1 MQFFR
6 SIWPRITQLMSYLA
20 NPARFLRFSRFA
32 TPICGWAALLLIAVG
47 LLFSLY
53 ISPPAIEHG
62 EAVRIMYVHVPA
74 AWCAMAAYTGI
85 AIASL
90 VSFVWR
96 HNLADIV
103 AKSLAAPGA
112 AFTFLALVTGSLW
125 GRPAWGTWWQWD
137 GRMTSVLV
145 LLFIYIGYMA
155 IWNIMTDRR
164 QAARLAAILAMVGW
178 LNIPIIKFSVNWWN
192 TLHQPATISE
202 PGAPGLP
209 IELLMPLLF
218 MALGYTLLLAWFAL
232 RGTEAE
238 LALLKKRRA
247 QKAKAATVTIE
258 DISP

>member
-1 MQFFR
+1 
-6 SIWPRITQLMSYLA
+6 MS
-20 NPARFLRFSRFA
+20 
-32 TPICGWAALLLIAVG
+32 
-47 LLFSLY
+47 LF
-53 ISPPAIEHG
+53 ISPPAVEHG
-62 EAVRIMYVHVPA
+62 QAVRIMYVHVPA
-74 AWCAMAAYTGI
+74 AWCAIAAYTLI
-85 AIASL
+85 AIASF

-96 HNLADIV
+96 HNLADMV
-103 AKSLAAPGA
+103 AKSLAVPGA
-112 AFTFLALVTGSLW
+112 AFTFLSLVTGSLW

-155 IWNIMTDRR
+155 IWNIVADRR

-209 IELLMPLLF
+209 FELLLPLMLMSF
-218 MALGYTLLLAWFAL
+218 GYTALLAWFAL

-238 LALLKKRRA
+238 LVALKRRRTE
-247 QKAKAATVTIE
+247 QSKPAKITIE
-258 DISP
+258 DVST

>member
-1 MQFFR
+1 M
-6 SIWPRITQLMSYLA
+6 RIISYLA

-32 TPICGWAALLLIAVG
+32 TPISGWLAFGLIGIG
-47 LLFSLY
+47 LVLSLF
-53 ISPPAIEHG
+53 ISPPAEEHG
-62 EAVRIMYVHVPA
+62 QAVRIMYVHVPA

-85 AIASL
+85 AVASL

-96 HNLADIV
+96 HNLADSV
-103 AKSLAAPGA
+103 ARSLAIPGA

-155 IWNIMTDRR
+155 IWNITADRR
-164 QAARLAAILAMVGW
+164 LASRLAAILAMVGA
-178 LNIPIIKFSVNWWN
+178 LNLPIIKFSVNWWN

-202 PGAPGLP
+202 LGAPGLP
-209 IELLMPLLF
+209 TELLMPLLF
-218 MALGYTLLLAWFAL
+218 MSLGYTVLLAWFAL

-238 LALLKKRRA
+238 LVELKRNRA
-247 QKAKAATVTIE
+247 AQPKPAKVTLE
-258 DISP
+258 EVSS